1 MVDGERRL
9 TRRPATRRDGRLI
22 PSVTMFTSTFLKDAA
37 ERAVSTFAQTLVA
50 LVGTDAVD
58 ILTVD
63 LGDSLKAAAVAGGL
77 SLIKSYAAAR
87 GPIGD
92 DSASAVDLK
101 G

>member
-1 MVDGERRL
+1 
-9 TRRPATRRDGRLI
+9 
-22 PSVTMFTSTFLKDAA
+22 MFTSTFLKDAA

-50 LVGTDAVD
+50 LVGTNAVD